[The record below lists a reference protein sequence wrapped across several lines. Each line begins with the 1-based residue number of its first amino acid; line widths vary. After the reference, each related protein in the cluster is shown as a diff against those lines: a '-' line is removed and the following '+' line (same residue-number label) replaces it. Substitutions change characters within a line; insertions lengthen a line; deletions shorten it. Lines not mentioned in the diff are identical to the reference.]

1 MCCLAPLTR
10 GLVRRVATKRRR
22 HTHLDLAAS
31 HGVVTGPFLIFDQA
45 NGPPHF
51 TAFTPA
57 FLPTQTS
64 KPSRYFFAFD
74 GLFLVSGVMVTERTG
89 C

>member
-31 HGVVTGPFLIFDQA
+31 HGVVTGPFFIVDQA

-51 TAFTPA
+51 TAISPA
-57 FLPTQTS
+57 FLPTQIS
-64 KPSRYFFAFD
+64 KPLRYFF
-74 GLFLVSGVMVTERTG
+74 VSEGFSWYPG
-89 C
+89 

>member
-1 MCCLAPLTR
+1 M
-10 GLVRRVATKRRR
+10 ATKRRR

-31 HGVVTGPFLIFDQA
+31 HGAVTGPFLIFDQA

-51 TAFTPA
+51 TAFCPA
-57 FLPTQTS
+57 FLPTQIS
-64 KPSRYFFAFD
+64 KPLRYFFALE
-74 GLFLVSGVMVTERTG
+74 GLFLVSGVTVTELMG

>member
-1 MCCLAPLTR
+1 M
-10 GLVRRVATKRRR
+10 
-22 HTHLDLAAS
+22 DLAES

-51 TAFTPA
+51 TAMSPA

-64 KPSRYFFAFD
+64 KPWRYFFALE
-74 GLFLVSGVMVTERTG
+74 GLLFVSRITVTELMDCWFPRLA
-89 C
+89 

>member
-1 MCCLAPLTR
+1 M
-10 GLVRRVATKRRR
+10 
-22 HTHLDLAAS
+22 DLAA
-31 HGVVTGPFLIFDQA
+31 HGVVTGPFLIVDQA

-51 TAFTPA
+51 TALSPA

-64 KPSRYFFAFD
+64 KPSRYFFAF
-74 GLFLVSGVMVTERTG
+74 LFLVSRVTVTELTG

>member
-51 TAFTPA
+51 TAFSPA

-74 GLFLVSGVMVTERTG
+74 GLFFVSRVTVTELTG